1 MEVRPIIG
9 WRNPRWEFIVNPII
23 DFAFG
28 AGGNADFVPA
38 ARLARKL
45 GEDQFI
51 GLEYYTDLGTPGS
64 FPSFQQQQHQL
75 FAVTDFK
82 VGEIDVDLGIGYGL
96 TTGSDR
102 WVAKTILSYAF
113 PVPGKGGDS
122 DSGPKTPLTM
132 RSSLRQPSA
141 SQVALNPLAGMQ

>member
-1 MEVRPIIG
+1 
-9 WRNPRWEFIVNPII
+9 
-23 DFAFG
+23 
-28 AGGNADFVPA
+28 VPA

-51 GLEYYTDLGTPGS
+51 GLVYYTDLGTPGS
-64 FPSFQQQQHQL
+64 FPSFQL